1 MCMTDELF
9 DFIKD
14 IFLVLMKILL
24 WNEIII
30 IITIIIIIIISSY
43 EKSKYY
49 NIIWTFFLS
58 ANYNFSP
65 VHTMY
70 TRLIKANIPAYIN
83 LLQVSKKQRL

>member
-1 MCMTDELF
+1 
-9 DFIKD
+9 
-14 IFLVLMKILL
+14 MK
-24 WNEIII
+24 WNYIII

-70 TRLIKANIPAYIN
+70 TRLIKANFPAYIN

>member
-1 MCMTDELF
+1 
-9 DFIKD
+9 
-14 IFLVLMKILL
+14 MK
-24 WNEIII
+24 WNYIIIIIVIIIIIIII
-30 IITIIIIIIISSY
+30 IITIITIIIISSY

-70 TRLIKANIPAYIN
+70 TRLIKANFPAYIN